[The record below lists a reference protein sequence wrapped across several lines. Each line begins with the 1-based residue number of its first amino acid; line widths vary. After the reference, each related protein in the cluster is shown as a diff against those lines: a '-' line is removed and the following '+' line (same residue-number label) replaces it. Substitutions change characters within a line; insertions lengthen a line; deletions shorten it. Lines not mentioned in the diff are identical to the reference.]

1 MSVWLIERLNML
13 SNHLILNSVVGKTI
27 PTWMFGETGR
37 KYISTEMR
45 EIKAIQQLRHIGLV
59 EGTSTLLLF
68 FVAMPL
74 KYAAGMPMA
83 VSIVGMIHGI
93 LFTLYCIALVRASL
107 VLKRSFGWSAIV
119 FIAAIIPF
127 GPFVLERRLRREQEN
142 FRKSVDV

>member
-1 MSVWLIERLNML
+1 ML

-27 PTWMFGETGR
+27 LTERLGESRR
-37 KYISTEMR
+37 KKYLSSEMR

-93 LFTLYCIALVRASL
+93 LFTVYCIALVRASF

>member
-1 MSVWLIERLNML
+1 MNLGEKKYL
-13 SNHLILNSVVGKTI
+13 SS
-27 PTWMFGETGR
+27 
-37 KYISTEMR
+37 EMR

>member
-1 MSVWLIERLNML
+1 
-13 SNHLILNSVVGKTI
+13 
-27 PTWMFGETGR
+27 MFGETGR

-45 EIKAIQQLRHIGLV
+45 EVKAIQQLRHIGLV

-74 KYAAGMPMA
+74 KYATGMPTA

-93 LFTLYCIALVRASL
+93 LFTLYCVGLVRVSL
-107 VLKRSFGWSAIV
+107 VQKRSFGWSTIV

-127 GPFVLERRLRREQEN
+127 GPFVLDRGLRREEETL
-142 FRKSVDV
+142 RKSIDAKTFVPIKTG